1 MVWTLTMPAA
11 TGHAVQ
17 NGYNRAPRAMI
28 NHPRNRSS
36 PSPAP
41 ERVKTMADLARLAGV
56 SKITISRAFSGKG
69 HVNESTRSKILRLA
83 EKHRY
88 KLNASAQSLRLRRS
102 HTVAVV
108 VEMVPSAERP
118 MSGAYPL
125 ELLGGIMQELSGSNF
140 SALLTTRQGATL
152 PAIQSA
158 DALILLGQGPHL
170 DAVRVFDQFR
180 LPMVVWGASPANDN
194 HIVVGSD
201 NRQGGALAAARIVAI
216 GRRHPVFIGDTDHP
230 EFQERYS
237 GFATT
242 LAAHGIKA
250 SVHRSRGLNEL
261 GLRVPDD
268 VSVVGYDDTLVG
280 ATFIPPLTTIHQN
293 WTEGGRLLARKAL
306 ALINGDAP
314 TSETLPTFL
323 VARGT

>member
-1 MVWTLTMPAA
+1 
-11 TGHAVQ
+11 
-17 NGYNRAPRAMI
+17 
-28 NHPRNRSS
+28 
-36 PSPAP
+36 
-41 ERVKTMADLARLAGV
+41 MADLARLAGV

-69 HVNESTRSKILRLA
+69 PVNESTRSKILRLA
-83 EKHRY
+83 DKHRY

-125 ELLGGIMQELSGSNF
+125 ELLGGIMQELSESNF
-140 SALLTTRQGATL
+140 SALLTTRHGATL

-158 DALILLGQGPHL
+158 DALILLGQGPHR

-180 LPMVVWGASPANDN
+180 LPMVVWGASPDGDN

-242 LAAHGIKA
+242 LAAHGIKP
-250 SVHRSRGLNEL
+250 SVHRSRDFTVDAGFLAAKQLRRRHPRVDSVFAGSDLLAMGAIRGLNEL

-268 VSVVGYDDTLVG
+268 VSVVGYDDSLAG
-280 ATFIPPLTTIHQN
+280 ATFIPPLTSIHQN

-306 ALINGDAP
+306 ALIKGDAP